1 MGSENGGK
9 ARGYAFLD
17 LEKEYPPKV
26 KAMYEA
32 VLELFA
38 SGREL
43 SSLKVSEITAKAGIG
58 KGTAYEYF
66 STKEEMIVGAIRYE
80 AAKHLLIIVELIE
93 KGQSFQEI
101 ILRGMDM
108 LEAANKKYD
117 GFALLE
123 KILRDQSITGNAL
136 LKELEKTKEGCASAK
151 NITMKLLELAADKG
165 LVQEKNAYKV
175 WSAILSQFAVYAF
188 YLTHLE
194 LIPEVGREEARQY
207 VYENIIKLL
216 N

>member
-1 MGSENGGK
+1 MGNENGGK
-9 ARGYAFLD
+9 GKGYVFLELD
-17 LEKEYPPKV
+17 KEYPPKV

-38 SGREL
+38 SGREFGT
-43 SSLKVSEITAKAGIG
+43 LKVSEITAKAGIG

-80 AAKHLLIIVELIE
+80 AAKHLTIIAELIE
-93 KGQSFQEI
+93 KGQTFQEI
-101 ILRGMDM
+101 IFRGMDM
-108 LEAANKKYD
+108 LEATNKRYD

-123 KILRDQSITGNAL
+123 RILRDQSITGKGL
-136 LKELEKTKEGCASAK
+136 LAELEKQKSGCASAK
-151 NITMKLLELAADKG
+151 NLTMRLLGLAADKG

-188 YLTHLE
+188 YLTHTE
-194 LIPEVGREEARQY
+194 LMAEVGREQARQS

>member
-1 MGSENGGK
+1 MGTGNREK
-9 ARGYAFLD
+9 DYVLQE
-17 LEKEYPPKV
+17 LEKQYPPKV

-43 SSLKVSEITAKAGIG
+43 GTLKVSEITAKAGIG

-66 STKEEMIVGAIRYE
+66 STKEEMIIGAIRYE
-80 AAKHLLIIVELIE
+80 ASKHIAIIAELIE
-93 KGQSFQEI
+93 KGQSFH
-101 ILRGMDM
+101 M
-108 LEAANKKYD
+108 LEATTKKYN

-123 KILRDQSITGNAL
+123 KILSDRTITGKGL
-136 LKELEKTKEGCASAK
+136 LAGLEKQKEGCAFAK
-151 NITMKLLELAADKG
+151 SMTVKLLELAADRG
-165 LVQEKNAYKV
+165 LVQERNVYKV

-188 YLTHLE
+188 FLAHRE
-194 LIPEVGREEARQY
+194 FMMEVDQEEARQS
-207 VYENIIKLL
+207 VYKNIIKLL

>member
-1 MGSENGGK
+1 MGTGNREK
-9 ARGYAFLD
+9 DYVLQE
-17 LEKEYPPKV
+17 LEKQYPPKV

-43 SSLKVSEITAKAGIG
+43 GTLKVSEITAKAGIG

-66 STKEEMIVGAIRYE
+66 STKEEMIIGVIRYE
-80 AAKHLLIIVELIE
+80 ASKHIAIIAELIE

-101 ILRGMDM
+101 IFQGLDM
-108 LEAANKKYD
+108 LEATTKKYN

-123 KILRDQSITGNAL
+123 KILSDRTITGKGL
-136 LKELEKTKEGCASAK
+136 LAGLEKQKEGCAFAK
-151 NITMKLLELAADKG
+151 SMTVKLLELAADRG
-165 LVQEKNAYKV
+165 LVQERNVYKV

-188 YLTHLE
+188 FLAHRE
-194 LIPEVGREEARQY
+194 FMMEVDQEEARQS
-207 VYENIIKLL
+207 VYKNIIKLL

>member
-1 MGSENGGK
+1 MGNENGGK
-9 ARGYAFLD
+9 GKGYVFLELD
-17 LEKEYPPKV
+17 KEYPPKV

-38 SGREL
+38 SGREFGT
-43 SSLKVSEITAKAGIG
+43 LKVSEITAKAGIG

-80 AAKHLLIIVELIE
+80 AAKHLTIIAELIE
-93 KGQSFQEI
+93 KGQTFQEI
-101 ILRGMDM
+101 IFRGMDM
-108 LEAANKKYD
+108 LEATNKRYD
-117 GFALLE
+117 GFALLQR
-123 KILRDQSITGNAL
+123 ILRDQSITAKGL
-136 LKELEKTKEGCASAK
+136 LAELEKQKSGCASAK
-151 NITMKLLELAADKG
+151 NLTMRLLGLAADKG

-188 YLTHLE
+188 YLTHTE
-194 LIPEVGREEARQY
+194 LMAEVGREQARQS

>member
-1 MGSENGGK
+1 MGTGNREK
-9 ARGYAFLD
+9 DYVLQE
-17 LEKEYPPKV
+17 LEKQYPPKV

-43 SSLKVSEITAKAGIG
+43 GTLKVSEITAKAGIG

-80 AAKHLLIIVELIE
+80 ASKHIAIIAELIE

-101 ILRGMDM
+101 IFQGLDM
-108 LEAANKKYD
+108 LEATTKKYN

-123 KILRDQSITGNAL
+123 KILSDRTIPGKGL
-136 LKELEKTKEGCASAK
+136 LAGLEKQKEGCAFAK
-151 NITMKLLELAADKG
+151 SMTVKLLELAADRG
-165 LVQEKNAYKV
+165 LVQERNVYKV

-188 YLTHLE
+188 FLAHRE
-194 LIPEVGREEARQY
+194 FMMEVDQEEARQS
-207 VYENIIKLL
+207 VYKNIIKLL